1 MRIPDHVIDAI
12 NQSLNIVD
20 IVSQYVTLKPS
31 GGRYVGL
38 CPFHQEKTPSFSVTP
53 ERNLFYCFGCHK
65 GGNIFTFVMEMEKV
79 SFSEAVELLAK
90 KAGVSIEIGERGEGD
105 KERDALLSLYE
116 GVARSFNYIL
126 INTPQGG
133 HARTYLE
140 KRGITSESI
149 ANFQIGYAPADR
161 YWLKRFLLKKNFSE
175 QILEKSGLF
184 SKKYPDISFFS
195 ERIMFPIHNG
205 SGRIVAFGGR
215 SLSEGGPKYINSPET
230 PIFRKGDGL
239 FGLKQALND
248 IKHTGEFIIVEGYV
262 DVIAMHQ
269 AGIRNVVAPLGTA
282 FTEQQAFV
290 LKRLADKGILLFD
303 GDAAGIQATKRA
315 VPILEKVGIGS
326 RVIPLPDEDDPADI
340 LQKRGPEAL
349 HILLKYPINSFEYL
363 VKLAI
368 ASNDIRTPEGKEA
381 VIRELFPYIE
391 GIESEVKQES
401 CLKIVS
407 EALQLESRAVYDD
420 FRRRKVSSVT
430 VAEESRRSSG
440 LRKLSTDLF
449 LMTALVAHGEM
460 FPYVRS
466 MLTPDDFADDAARY
480 LFILLE
486 DCYRREEL
494 NLQKI
499 LQKIEDE
506 GVKALLLERL
516 SSGEFDVNQD
526 KLIKDSVLRMKQR
539 SLEKKRQ
546 SVLKA
551 LAKQEK
557 EMANSEEM
565 RNLISEK
572 MYLDEELS
580 KLKDEV

>member
-1 MRIPDHVIDAI
+1 
-12 NQSLNIVD
+12 
-20 IVSQYVTLKPS
+20 
-31 GGRYVGL
+31 
-38 CPFHQEKTPSFSVTP
+38 
-53 ERNLFYCFGCHK
+53 
-65 GGNIFTFVMEMEKV
+65 
-79 SFSEAVELLAK
+79 
-90 KAGVSIEIGERGEGD
+90 EGD

-126 INTPQGG
+126 INTPQGE

-195 ERIMFPIHNG
+195 DRIMFPIHNG

-303 GDAAGIQATKRA
+303 GDTAGIQATKRA

-340 LQKRGPEAL
+340 LQKQGSEAL

-391 GIESEVKQES
+391 GIESEVKRES

-449 LMTALVAHGEM
+449 LMIALVAHGEM
-460 FPYVRS
+460 FPYVRR

-494 NLQKI
+494 NLQTV

-546 SVLKA
+546 SILKA

-580 KLKDEV
+580 KLKDEA